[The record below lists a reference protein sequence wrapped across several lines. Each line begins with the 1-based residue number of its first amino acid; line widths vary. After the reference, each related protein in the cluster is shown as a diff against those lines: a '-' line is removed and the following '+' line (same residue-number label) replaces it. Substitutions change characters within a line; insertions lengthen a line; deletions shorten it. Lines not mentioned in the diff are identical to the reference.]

1 MRKKRL
7 TKRLI
12 LYFSVTLILFA
23 LIMGSVFSWL
33 FTHYNQHAHEE
44 ETMQRAMT
52 LAAAI
57 PAMKD
62 SGQFLDAADEAADDE
77 GRERTAPMMRH
88 GHHGRMIHQG
98 AQENGSVNR
107 EMDWCRKQYSV
118 HDSAGKEMAKR
129 AGEFLQQ
136 LDSLAQGK
144 VWLVAEKSHT
154 ILAYGDNTGEERGQ
168 LPVPV
173 NEVLQQ
179 VLAGQTAVSHDFG
192 DLLDTPAVTVGA
204 PIKDKE
210 GNVVGAVLIHRPLKE
225 LQNTING
232 GLRLL
237 ALSVVLALLLAG
249 MLAVLLARRFIRPLY
264 RMQHVSQAFA
274 QGKYDERTGI
284 RQQDEIGMLAA
295 DIDMLGS
302 KLAQAEQERAELS
315 RKRQD
320 FLAAVSHELR
330 TPLTVLRGTVEL
342 LFSGLVTEK
351 AERQKYLNQV
361 MSNLSALERLVG
373 DLLELTRLRN
383 TGFSVGKEPLN
394 LCDAFAEAAEQM
406 QTAAGQKNL
415 QLRVDFDGPL
425 PIEGDYGRLRQLMLI
440 LLDNAVKFSAA
451 GGEILLQGRRQGRN
465 WQVVVE
471 DHGCGIAPEEL
482 PHIFDRFR
490 TNRQRNEQGTGLGLA
505 IAREIAGRHEIA
517 ITCESELSKG
527 TKFILTGILPMAK
540 IEQ

>member
-23 LIMGSVFSWL
+23 LIMGGVFSWL
-33 FTHYNQHAHEE
+33 FTHYNQHVHEE

-62 SGQFLDAADEAADDE
+62 SRQFLEAAEAESAADSDE
-77 GRERTAPMMRH
+77 GMRPMMRH
-88 GHHGRMIHQG
+88 GHHGRMVHQE
-98 AQENGSVNR
+98 ARENGAVKR
-107 EMDWCRKQYSV
+107 EMDWCRQQYSV
-118 HDSAGKEMAKR
+118 HDSVGRESSQQ
-129 AGEFLQQ
+129 AGEFLLQ

-154 ILAYGDNTGEERGQ
+154 ILAYGENTGEERGQ
-168 LPVPV
+168 LPSPV
-173 NEVLQQ
+173 NDVLQQ

-192 DLLDTPAVTVGA
+192 ALLDVPAVTVGA
-204 PIKDKE
+204 PIKDE
-210 GNVVGAVLIHRPLKE
+210 NDRVIGAVLIHRPLE
-225 LQNTING
+225 DLQNTING

-237 ALSVVLALLLAG
+237 ALSVMLALILAG
-249 MLAVLLARRFIRPLY
+249 ILAVLLTRRFIRPLY

-274 QGKYDERTGI
+274 QGNYDERTGI
-284 RQQDEIGMLAA
+284 CQQDEIGMLAA
-295 DIDMLGS
+295 DIDVLGG

-315 RKRQD
+315 RQRQE

-351 AERQKYLNQV
+351 AERKKYLNQV
-361 MSNLSALERLVG
+361 MNNLSALERLVG
-373 DLLELTRLRN
+373 DLLELTRLWN

-394 LCDAFAEAAEQM
+394 LCDAFEDAVEQM
-406 QTAAGQKNL
+406 RTAAAQKNL

-425 PIEGDYGRLRQLMLI
+425 PIQGDYGRLRQLMLI
-440 LLDNAVKFSAA
+440 LLDNAVKFSDD
-451 GGEILLQGRRQGRN
+451 GGAILIQGRHHGEK

-471 DHGCGIAPEEL
+471 DHGCGISPAEL

-490 TNRQRNEQGTGLGLA
+490 TNRNRNEQGTGLGLA
-505 IAREIAGRHEIA
+505 IAREIAGRHEME
-517 ITCESELSKG
+517 ITCESEVAQG
-527 TKFILTGILPMAK
+527 TRFILSGVFLLVKP
-540 IEQ
+540 E